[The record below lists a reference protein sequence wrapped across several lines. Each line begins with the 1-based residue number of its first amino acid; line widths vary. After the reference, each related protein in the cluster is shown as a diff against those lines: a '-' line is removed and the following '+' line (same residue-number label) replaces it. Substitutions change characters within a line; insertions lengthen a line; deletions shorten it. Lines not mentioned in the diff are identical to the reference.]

1 MHQGELLTHVCME
14 ENCKNN
20 FLNCSVCIEEYHYKH
35 NHMLIKS
42 LISSIND
49 QAEGNQF
56 VN

>member
-49 QAEGNQF
+49 
-56 VN
+56 